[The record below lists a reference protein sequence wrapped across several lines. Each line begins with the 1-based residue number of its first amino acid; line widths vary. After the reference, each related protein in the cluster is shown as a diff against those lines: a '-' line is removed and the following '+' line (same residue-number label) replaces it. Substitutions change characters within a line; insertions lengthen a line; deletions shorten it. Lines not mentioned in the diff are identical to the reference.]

1 MDSRGIGIWVLIGE
15 KMGNRRAGKREREE
29 GRKEGRRENVCAPS
43 CDRVGAL
50 LSRSLSLILIFP
62 VHFSYSSMDSDEET
76 RGLVYQDIVEWGKE
90 DERRATP
97 SYASL
102 RRAMTELGSG

>member
-1 MDSRGIGIWVLIGE
+1 MGE
-15 KMGNRRAGKREREE
+15 KRAGKREREE
-29 GRKEGRRENVCAPS
+29 GRKEGRRESVCAPS

-50 LSRSLSLILIFP
+50 LPRSLSLILFFH

-102 RRAMTELGSG
+102 RRAMTELGRG